1 METVKNGDTVRID
14 RTMAN
19 GRSFFWIG
27 VISEIDETERGIEG
41 FRLTGR
47 NGGGDAADTYLAG
60 AVNLAR
66 VGITQTIR
74 RA

>member
-1 METVKNGDTVRID
+1 MTTIKNGDTVRVD

-27 VISEIDETERGIEG
+27 VISEIDETERGIEV

-47 NGGGDAADTYLAG
+47 NGGGDAADTYLSG

-66 VGITQTIR
+66 VGITQTIH